1 MAEPARAR
9 ARSKE
14 PASEPQEVA
23 GDEAHAASTCPV
35 AWCPICLA
43 VTAVQP
49 IRPDVIE
56 HLLKAGTEMLLA
68 FRGVIDARADGMSAD
83 DSGDAPT
90 RLEKIDIG

>member
-1 MAEPARAR
+1 MAEAANAR

-14 PASEPQEVA
+14 PAPEQEHVA
-23 GDEAHAASTCPV
+23 EDGAHAPSTCPV

-49 IRPDVIE
+49 IRPDVVE
-56 HLLKAGTEMLLA
+56 HLLKAGTELLLA
-68 FRGVIDARADGMSAD
+68 FRGVIDTRADGMSPD
-83 DSGDAPT
+83 GGDRPT